1 MLSRS
6 SREKAMIST
15 RSQPLHRRLPQL
27 ARAGGLALLLS
38 ACGGGDPA
46 EPARDSVLAIPPAAS
61 GRNLLLNPS
70 FEEPPGLGSLPTAS
84 GNWQG
89 NLASSLPAEM
99 GIAPH
104 DGESMLKFQATAAG
118 SSVHT
123 LTSRQWQ
130 VVELGE
136 HAAAIAA
143 GGMRAKASAWFNR
156 VTGGELTDRRFDL
169 RVMAFDGSPAELP
182 ARYDAS
188 AWLVEATGPLLS
200 RANQWQRVGVEL
212 ALPAATTYLLVEI
225 CASEDMFDDGAGA
238 EFDGHYAD
246 DLSLVL
252 LPPS

>member
-1 MLSRS
+1 MT
-6 SREKAMIST
+6 ST
-15 RSQPLHRRLPQL
+15 PSQPLYRCLPQL

-46 EPARDSVLAIPPAAS
+46 EPPRNDALALPAASS

-84 GNWQG
+84 GNWHG
-89 NLASSLPAEM
+89 NLASSLAAEM

-118 SSVHT
+118 SSVHA

-130 VVELGE
+130 VVELDE
-136 HAAAIAA
+136 HTAAIA
-143 GGMRAKASAWFNR
+143 GGGVRVKSSAWFNR
-156 VTGGELTDRRFDL
+156 VAGDEFTDRRFDL

-188 AWLVEATGPLLS
+188 AWLAEATGPLLS
-200 RANQWQRVGVEL
+200 RADQWQRVGVEL
-212 ALPAATTYLLVEI
+212 ALPAGTTYLLVEI
-225 CASEDMFDDGAGA
+225 CASEDMFDDGEGA

-252 LPPS
+252 LAPS